1 MTDGITIRTARPE
14 DAAALLEIYAPYV
27 TDTAITFEYTVPS
40 EAEFRGRIEKT
51 LKRYPY
57 IVAEKAGRMIGYA
70 YAGAFHPRAAYD
82 WACELSIYVATDARR
97 CGLGSRLYERLE
109 KVLGAQGLL
118 NLNACIAVPL
128 TDDDPYLTR
137 ASVAFHAR
145 RGYNTVGEFT
155 KCGYKFNRWYNM
167 VWMEKLIGEH
177 LEVQPPVKPFDL
189 VRAQFGL

>member
-82 WACELSIYVATDARR
+82 WACELSI
-97 CGLGSRLYERLE
+97 
-109 KVLGAQGLL
+109 
-118 NLNACIAVPL
+118 
-128 TDDDPYLTR
+128 
-137 ASVAFHAR
+137 
-145 RGYNTVGEFT
+145 
-155 KCGYKFNRWYNM
+155 
-167 VWMEKLIGEH
+167 
-177 LEVQPPVKPFDL
+177 
-189 VRAQFGL
+189 